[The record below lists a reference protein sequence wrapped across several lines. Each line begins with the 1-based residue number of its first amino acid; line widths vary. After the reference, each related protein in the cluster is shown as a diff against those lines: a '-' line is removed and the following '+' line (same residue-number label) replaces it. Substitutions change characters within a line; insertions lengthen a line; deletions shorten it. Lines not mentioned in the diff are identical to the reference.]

1 MKICENRGQRN
12 AFFKFKITMSPLG
25 NTPEFSV
32 HQTCLFSL
40 PAFYK
45 NYLKND
51 KNSFQNTAFFKFKI
65 TMSPLGNTPE
75 FSVHLTCL
83 FSLPFTSMK
92 KTFFV
97 PLFIVAMLFLHQG
110 FFLCPTRGKKRFD
123 SFESLKNASFF
134 DVLRKSD
141 LFLLLVG
148 QKKNP

>member
-75 FSVHLTCL
+75 FSVHQTCL

-92 KTFFV
+92 KTIFVHCLSWLCFFCIKGFFFV
-97 PLFIVAMLFLHQG
+97 PLEAK
-110 FFLCPTRGKKRFD
+110 RGLIRSK
-123 SFESLKNASFF
+123 A
-134 DVLRKSD
+134 
-141 LFLLLVG
+141 
-148 QKKNP
+148 